1 MKVNIYLVLGALT
14 FLLAAPLIFSRKYS
28 PIGALFVLVGLL
40 FLLNGLLSEESK
52 YVVMEKLG
60 EI

>member
-1 MKVNIYLVLGALT
+1 MRVNVYSVLGVLII
-14 FLLAAPLIFSRKYS
+14 LLAFPLIFSRKYS

-40 FLLNGLLSEESK
+40 FLLDGLLSEESK

-60 EI
+60 KI